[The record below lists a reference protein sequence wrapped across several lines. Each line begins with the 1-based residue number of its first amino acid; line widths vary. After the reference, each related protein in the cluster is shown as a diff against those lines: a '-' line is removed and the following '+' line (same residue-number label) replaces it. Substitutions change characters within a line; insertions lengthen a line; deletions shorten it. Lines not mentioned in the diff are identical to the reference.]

1 MYYPYFLTYMALGLG
16 ITLIVCSWALR
27 RGQFNEQQRAR
38 YLALHDAPDPP
49 SAKPSRFIRLEIGV
63 LFVLAALGLSAS
75 AAVIIFA
82 LIHGS

>member
-1 MYYPYFLTYMALGLG
+1 MAIGLG
-16 ITLIVCSWALR
+16 VTLIVFFWALNN
-27 RGQFNEQQRAR
+27 GQFKEQQRAR
-38 YLALHDAPDPP
+38 YLPLHDAPDPP
-49 SAKPSRFIRLEIGV
+49 TAKPSRFIRLEIGV

>member
-16 ITLIVCSWALR
+16 ITLIVFIWALNN
-27 RGQFNEQQRAR
+27 GQFKEQQRAR
-38 YLALHDAPDPP
+38 YLPLHEAPDPP
-49 SAKPSRFIRLEIGV
+49 PAKPSRFIRLEMAV
-63 LFVLAALGLSAS
+63 LFAMAALGLAAS

>member
-16 ITLIVCSWALR
+16 VTLVVFFWALNN
-27 RGQFNEQQRAR
+27 GQFKEQQRAR
-38 YLALHDAPDPP
+38 YLPLHEAPDPP
-49 SAKPSRFIRLEIGV
+49 PAKSSRFIRLEISI
-63 LFVLAALGLSAS
+63 LFVMAALGLSAS

>member
-16 ITLIVCSWALR
+16 ITLVVFSWALS
-27 RGQFNEQQRAR
+27 RGQFKEQQRAR
-38 YLALHDAPDPP
+38 YLPLHQAPDPP
-49 SAKPSRFIRLEIGV
+49 PVNPSRFIRLEVFV

-82 LIHGS
+82 LVHGS

>member
-16 ITLIVCSWALR
+16 ITLIVFSWALS
-27 RGQFNEQQRAR
+27 RGQFKGQQRAR
-38 YLALHDAPDPP
+38 YLPLHDAPDPP
-49 SAKPSRFIRLEIGV
+49 PPKPSRFIRLQIIT
-63 LFVLAALGLSAS
+63 LFIMAALGLSAS

>member
-16 ITLIVCSWALR
+16 VTLIVFFWALNN
-27 RGQFNEQQRAR
+27 GQFKEQQRAR
-38 YLALHDAPDPP
+38 YLALHEAPDPP
-49 SAKPSRFIRLEIGV
+49 ATKPSRFIRLEIGV
-63 LFVLAALGLSAS
+63 LFILAALGLSAS